1 MILAHF
7 SDIHLG
13 HRAYD
18 RAVGGWNVRERD
30 VATAFQLA
38 VQEVMKVG
46 PDIILM
52 AGDIF
57 DRPDPPPGALVVL
70 SRGLETLRGA
80 LPDTRILMVA
90 GARDTPSHHSDPGA
104 LAAVDA
110 FANVEAATVTSRPIH
125 LRELDT
131 HVVLA
136 PHRAVVRDPPPSLE
150 SDPDARWNILLAHAS
165 IAEDD
170 EDGLPLHIDQWDY
183 VALGFEHMHRK
194 VAPGVY
200 YSGSLERIGPRPWK
214 EAGQEKGF
222 LTYDLEKK
230 KSTFH
235 PVPGRPVVALAPIK
249 ASPGDAALT
258 VERLRE
264 VMGEVP
270 GGIEDKIVQIRI
282 EGISAAELESVDS
295 ELLTTLRKEAL
306 HLAVTVTPTAV
317 DEDVGPEAAPAPALD
332 LPGLLRDAL
341 LRHGD
346 DADVLLEIAER
357 YTGELGEPEE
367 KP

>member
-1 MILAHF
+1 VILAHL

-18 RAVGGWNVRERD
+18 RADGGWNVRERD
-30 VATAFQLA
+30 VATAFQKA
-38 VQEVMKVG
+38 VQELMKVG

-110 FANVEAATVTSRPIH
+110 FSNVEAATVTSRPVH
-125 LRELDT
+125 
-131 HVVLA
+131 
-136 PHRAVVRDPPPSLE
+136 P
-150 SDPDARWNILLAHAS
+150 
-165 IAEDD
+165 IAEDG
-170 EDGLPLHIDQWDY
+170 EDGLPLHIGQWDY
-183 VALGFEHMHRK
+183 VALGFEHMHRE
-194 VAPGVY
+194 VAPGVHY
-200 YSGSLERIGPRPWK
+200 CGSLERIGPRPWK

-235 PVPGRPVVALAPIK
+235 PIPGRPVVALAPIK
-249 ASPGDAALT
+249 APQGDAALT
-258 VERLRE
+258 VERIRE

-270 GGIEDKIVQIRI
+270 GGIQDKIVQIRI
-282 EGISAAELESVDS
+282 EGISAADLESVDS

-306 HLAVTVTPTAV
+306 HLAVTVAPTATDD
-317 DEDVGPEAAPAPALD
+317 DERPYPTLPPELD
-332 LPGLLRDAL
+332 LPGLLRDTL
-341 LRHGD
+341 LKHGD
-346 DADVLLEIAER
+346 DAEVLLEIAEG
-357 YTGELGEPEE
+357 YAGELGEPEE

>member
-1 MILAHF
+1 MILAHL

-18 RAVGGWNVRERD
+18 RADGGWNVRERD
-30 VATAFQLA
+30 VATAFQKA
-38 VQEVMKVG
+38 VQELMKVG

-110 FANVEAATVTSRPIH
+110 FSNVEAATVTSRPVH
-125 LRELDT
+125 LKELDA

-136 PHRAVVRDPPPSLE
+136 PHRAVVRVPPPSLE
-150 SDPDARWNILLAHAS
+150 PDPDSRWNILLAHAS
-165 IAEDD
+165 IAEDG
-170 EDGLPLHIDQWDY
+170 EDGLPLHIGQWDY
-183 VALGFEHMHRK
+183 VALGFEHMHRE
-194 VAPGVY
+194 VAPGVHY
-200 YSGSLERIGPRPWK
+200 CGSLERIGPRPWK

-235 PVPGRPVVALAPIK
+235 PIPGRPVVALAPIK
-249 ASPGDAALT
+249 APQGDAALT
-258 VERLRE
+258 VERIRE

-270 GGIEDKIVQIRI
+270 GGIQDKIVQIRI
-282 EGISAAELESVDS
+282 EGISAADLESVDS

-306 HLAVTVTPTAV
+306 HLAVTVAPTATDD
-317 DEDVGPEAAPAPALD
+317 DERPYPTLPPELD
-332 LPGLLRDAL
+332 LPGLLRDTL
-341 LRHGD
+341 LKHGD
-346 DADVLLEIAER
+346 DAEVLLEIAEG
-357 YTGELGEPEE
+357 YAGELGEPEE